1 MFLQSSVL
9 ISMMLVTLYP
19 ALRRLLVTA
28 VPEIKYYMILVQ
40 IPILPIPGY
49 YFWQVLFDCDDN
61 NWDILL
67 PTCPIPI
74 TPILLSLAEVDRHLP
89 EGRRRREDLTLSSWR
104 PIIVGDWVVLRES
117 VYIRNEWRV
126 VLVPSPVTKSV
137 LAEIYVNK

>member
-61 NWDILL
+61 N
-67 PTCPIPI
+67 
-74 TPILLSLAEVDRHLP
+74 
-89 EGRRRREDLTLSSWR
+89 
-104 PIIVGDWVVLRES
+104 
-117 VYIRNEWRV
+117 
-126 VLVPSPVTKSV
+126 
-137 LAEIYVNK
+137 